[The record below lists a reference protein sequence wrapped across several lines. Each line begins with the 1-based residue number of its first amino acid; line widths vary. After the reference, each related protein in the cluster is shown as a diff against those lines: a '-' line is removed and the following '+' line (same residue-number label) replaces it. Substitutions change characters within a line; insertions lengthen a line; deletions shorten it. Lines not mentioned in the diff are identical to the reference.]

1 MSVSRDFIDSYSP
14 EASHPRHRP
23 RQAAPFLPP
32 HECGVWS
39 DNVSFRFPGGIR
51 AFPEKRTPISGLP
64 EIGTQVSSKSPKADI
79 DLGFTRDRHSMSPKS
94 AKADLGDG
102 FPVGNA
108 TNIESRALSGHDPC
122 NFRVNLIGKR
132 SRVDIP

>member
-32 HECGVWS
+32 HERGVWS

-64 EIGTQVSSKSPKADI
+64 EIGTQGRPSRLKPTSISGLPEIDI
-79 DLGFTRDRHSMSPKS
+79 QCRP
-94 AKADLGDG
+94 
-102 FPVGNA
+102 
-108 TNIESRALSGHDPC
+108 SRLKPTGVMV
-122 NFRVNLIGKR
+122 FR
-132 SRVDIP
+132 